1 MRLPPFSFQAGRALK
16 AKAREGLQLFGEIE
30 QLVFLAEAS
39 HELNTNRQS
48 VVEPRRNRYCG
59 HSGEA
64 DWKHELYVARPFIAE
79 ERRYFLDGHRLEA
92 EGRRQEIVESCLQ
105 RYGDRAVGRLGGGFE
120 RVEVVHSRQGAA
132 LLGELP
138 NARAHGVRARWKA
151 GHAGAANNGIALRDG
166 LRIPRN
172 FSQ

>member
-1 MRLPPFSFQAGRALK
+1 MRPPPYVFSFQAGRALK
-16 AKAREGLQLFGEIE
+16 AKAGNGLQLFGKIE

-48 VVEPRRNRYCG
+48 VVEPGRNRYCG
-59 HSGEA
+59 HSGKA
-64 DWKHELYVARPFIAE
+64 DRKHELYVARPFIAE
-79 ERRYFLDGHRLEA
+79 ESGDFLDRHRLEA
-92 EGRRQEIVESCLQ
+92 EGWRQQVVESRLE

-138 NARAHGVRARWKA
+138 
-151 GHAGAANNGIALRDG
+151 D
-166 LRIPRN
+166 
-172 FSQ
+172 